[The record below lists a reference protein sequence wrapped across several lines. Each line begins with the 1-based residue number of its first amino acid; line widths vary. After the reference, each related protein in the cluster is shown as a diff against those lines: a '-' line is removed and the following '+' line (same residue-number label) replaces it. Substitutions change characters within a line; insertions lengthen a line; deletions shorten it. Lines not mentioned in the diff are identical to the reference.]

1 MKIILACKT
10 LSQLFSLGIKHFRD
24 CLFTKSSQVPAISGS
39 PEKPASRQASQG
51 AELGK
56 QKFDQLLSYIYVSR
70 KGITWQELRELIPN
84 LNDEDIEIFQQIFGF
99 LLVSYMPENNISA
112 SASQSVL
119 PQSFIFFKHPSFKK
133 AVRHTIESLINDQTR
148 AQLHKNLATLI
159 EKQEPANQFLW

>member
-1 MKIILACKT
+1 
-10 LSQLFSLGIKHFRD
+10 
-24 CLFTKSSQVPAISGS
+24 
-39 PEKPASRQASQG
+39 
-51 AELGK
+51 
-56 QKFDQLLSYIYVSR
+56 VSR

-133 AVRHTIESLINDQTR
+133 AVRHTIESLIND
-148 AQLHKNLATLI
+148 
-159 EKQEPANQFLW
+159 